1 MPDDAGRAAVQYQGM
16 FYMHRF
22 GWGWWLLMSIGMVAF
37 WGVVIYGVAW
47 LLRGGSPQRPEQPPP
62 ERPREILKRRL
73 AQGEISVEEYE
84 RLSATIE
91 SPAHERSREPAPV

>member
-1 MPDDAGRAAVQYQGM
+1 M

-62 ERPREILKRRL
+62 ERPQEILKRRL

-91 SPAHERSREPAPV
+91 PPAHERSREPAPV